1 MSDFIFKL
9 RKGFTRYLSKESRS
23 RSHAYLKRALHIF
36 LKLLSGTVENFIA
49 KKGFEKASTMT
60 FYTLLSIVPLV
71 AIGFGVAQ
79 YLGFEEQFANL
90 IRQEFYHQ
98 PQIAE
103 KMIQFSLSTL
113 KQTRGDIIASIGMVV
128 LLWTVV
134 RMFGNIESYFNEF
147 WHVNQSRSLW
157 QQIVNFIPLILIFP
171 LFLVGSSSLIIFLS
185 TTSHSLLN
193 MMGFSQFV
201 DGIILYVFKIVHFL
215 LNWCWLSFLFIFL
228 PNTKVSWKAGII
240 AGLVSGLFFIG
251 WQWIYVTFQVNA
263 ASYGAIYGSFAA
275 IPLFL
280 FWLNYSWL
288 ILLLGSE
295 LSYQIQ
301 LRQKKIKSSF

>member
-147 WHVNQSRSLW
+147 WHVNQSRSLR